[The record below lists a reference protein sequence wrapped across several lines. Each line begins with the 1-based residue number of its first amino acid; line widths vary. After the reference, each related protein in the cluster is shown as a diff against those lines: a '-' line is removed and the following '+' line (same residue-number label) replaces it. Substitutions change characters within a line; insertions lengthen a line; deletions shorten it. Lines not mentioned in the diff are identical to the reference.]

1 MSNHISDPASFLI
14 TSSLIAL
21 TDDVAEVFICLTPT
35 GTETIKPNKMKWSWV
50 LPAHSVHNI
59 CVINILIF

>member
-1 MSNHISDPASFLI
+1 MSNHISAPASFLI

-21 TDDVAEVFICLTPT
+21 TNDVAEVFICLTPT
-35 GTETIKPNKMKWSWV
+35 DTETMKPNKMKWSWV
-50 LPAHSVHNI
+50 LPVHSVHNI